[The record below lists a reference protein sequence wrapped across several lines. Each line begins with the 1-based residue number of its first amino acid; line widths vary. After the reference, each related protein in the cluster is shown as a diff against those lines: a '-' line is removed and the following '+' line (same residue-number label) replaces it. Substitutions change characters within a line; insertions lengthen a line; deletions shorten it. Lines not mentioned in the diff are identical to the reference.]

1 MSKKTIHDE
10 ARGRDIHDGKERA
23 FAKQRPIQLSLFQ
36 TFLPEDDNGLPTAFP
51 KKWTCDLPMNRAWS
65 GRCGFEADLNRFAL
79 IPQVHR
85 TQPCYYLHQQ
95 AVIRSR

>member
-1 MSKKTIHDE
+1 MTCLDKISP
-10 ARGRDIHDGKERA
+10 
-23 FAKQRPIQLSLFQ
+23 FPFCAKSIIFKL
-36 TFLPEDDNGLPTAFP
+36 DGLPTAFP

-95 AVIRSR
+95 AVIRPR